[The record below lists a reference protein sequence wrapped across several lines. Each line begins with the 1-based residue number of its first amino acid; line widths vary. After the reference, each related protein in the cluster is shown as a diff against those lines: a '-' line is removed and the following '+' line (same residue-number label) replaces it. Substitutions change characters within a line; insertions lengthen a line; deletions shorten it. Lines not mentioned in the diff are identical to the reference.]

1 MVDVSFTMIV
11 QWINFGLLL
20 FLLYVLLYKPLIDFL
35 DKRGKKIAS
44 TIDEALNNKEES
56 LKVLEDYKAKM
67 RDIQVEAD
75 KVFDSVRKKAEEEKH
90 SIMESAHTEAR
101 QIIDSAKDEI
111 NREAAKA
118 RTELKTHVSSL
129 IVSCS
134 EKILEREINE
144 SDHKRFIE
152 DFLNT

>member
-20 FLLYVLLYKPLIDFL
+20 FLLYILLYKPLMDFL

-44 TIDEALNNKEES
+44 NIEEALNNKEES
-56 LKVLEDYKAKM
+56 LKMLEDYKSKM

-75 KVFDSVRKKAEEEKH
+75 KVFDAVRKKAEEEKH
-90 SIMESAHTEAR
+90 TIMESAHAESR
-101 QIIDSAKDEI
+101 QIIDSAKAEI
-111 NREAAKA
+111 KREAAKA
-118 RTELKTHVSSL
+118 QTELKAHVSSL
-129 IVSCS
+129 IISCS
-134 EKILEREINE
+134 EKVLEREINE
-144 SDHKRFIE
+144 SDHKKFIE